1 MATVTVAGGNGVEYR
16 LNYGLSPGD
25 AVSQLAAAINEQVAR
40 GNVSSQMY
48 HGGLQPPATPA
59 GRVGLAVFPG
69 INNQVNLT
77 LAEKIVLVNGG
88 GPNTIA
94 GGGGTGQQVLADDG
108 DLTYFTGGG
117 SGTIATG
124 NGRNVIG
131 STSGSFNI
139 TTGSGDD
146 TILGLGGTVTATGG
160 TGHNVMFTGTGQT
173 SYVAR
178 GDDTVLGVGDTTGLG
193 SDTVG
198 VEASQ
203 SLRIAHNANSLTF
216 VNGGGSSTVYGG
228 FGSSGTG
235 SATVFGG
242 RGGGIFQG
250 GKTGHNVLL
259 GQEGTV
265 TLFGGGEADL
275 LYVAG
280 TGTNLLVAG
289 TGNET
294 LLGAANSGG
303 SYYFAGNNSASAA
316 ANTQIAAGNNA
327 DSVIAGTGNLTVDGG
342 LGADLFVFANGQAG
356 GSTVIDGFR
365 QGEGD
370 RVTLVRYEA
379 GELDRALSRAQVA
392 NGNMTLTLSDN
403 TRITFSGVSGLS
415 SESFI

>member
-16 LNYGLSPGD
+16 LNYGLTPGA
-25 AVSQLAAAINEQVAR
+25 AVDQLAAAINVQVAR
-40 GNVSSQMY
+40 GNVSTHFY
-48 HGGLQPPATPA
+48 HGGLTPPATPA
-59 GRVGLAVFPG
+59 GLIGQAVFPG
-69 INNQVNLT
+69 INNTVNLT
-77 LAEKIVLVNGG
+77 LAERIVLVNGG

-94 GGGGTGQQVLADDG
+94 GGGATGQQVLADDG

-131 STSGSFNI
+131 STLGSFNI

-160 TGHNVMFTGTGQT
+160 AGHNVMFTGTGQT

-203 SLRIAHNANSLTF
+203 SLRIAHNANRLTF

-242 RGGGIFQG
+242 KGGGIFQG

-280 TGTNLLVAG
+280 VGNNLLVAG
-289 TGNET
+289 AGNET
-294 LLGAANSGG
+294 LLGAVNSGG
-303 SYYFAGNNSASAA
+303 SYYFAGNNTASAA
-316 ANTQIAAGNNA
+316 ASTQIAAGSNA
-327 DSVIAGTGNLTVDGG
+327 DTIIAGTGNPTVDGG
-342 LGADLFVFANGQAG
+342 LGADLLVFANGQAG

-365 QGEGD
+365 AGEGD
-370 RVTLVRYEA
+370 RVMLVRYEA

-392 NGNMTLTLSDN
+392 NGSTTLTLSDN
-403 TRITFSGVSGLS
+403 TRITFSGVGNLNG
-415 SESFI
+415 ESFV